1 MIFIRN
7 FKPKYAVNAL
17 FLKNI
22 VKIAELW
29 VPYTNPFDRLPMG
42 HFFPDLHVIIPT
54 YWILINFF

>member
-1 MIFIRN
+1 MFFSNN

-29 VPYTNPFDRLPMG
+29 GPP
-42 HFFPDLHVIIPT
+42 
-54 YWILINFF
+54 